1 MRTINNG
8 LRLSRGI
15 RTMMKYVVNVRNA
28 VAIFIVIAIIT
39 LCLTLLGGRDAFAQ
53 GPGACAGDIQQF
65 CQGVQQGGG
74 RIVRCLVQN
83 KQQLSPGCK
92 IRIAEV
98 AEQIKE
104 VHQACEDDI
113 LTFCPAVKP
122 GGGRIAQCLKANKA
136 YLSFEC
142 KAKIFEEMP

>member
-1 MRTINNG
+1 MNNK
-8 LRLSRGI
+8 R
-15 RTMMKYVVNVRNA
+15 A
-28 VAIFIVIAIIT
+28 VAIFIVIATVT
-39 LCLTLLGGRDAFAQ
+39 LCLTLLCGRGTFAQ
-53 GPGACAGDIQQF
+53 GAGACQGDVQQF

-74 RIVRCLVQN
+74 RIVQCLTQH

-122 GGGRIAQCLKANKA
+122 GGGRIAQ
-136 YLSFEC
+136 S
-142 KAKIFEEMP
+142 